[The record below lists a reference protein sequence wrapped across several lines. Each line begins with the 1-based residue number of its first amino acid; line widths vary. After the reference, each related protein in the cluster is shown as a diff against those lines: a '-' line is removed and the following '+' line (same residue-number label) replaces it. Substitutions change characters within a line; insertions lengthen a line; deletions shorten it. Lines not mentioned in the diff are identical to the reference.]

1 VRDEANRHRLKNHY
15 QPLLFYD
22 NRCASCSIPLFARM
36 LCGFAFGRPRVV
48 SRSSQH
54 SKVLPHSSIERRRV
68 SPRIYNQ
75 AVPPSYAQQARS
87 FEQWSSTVACLSL
100 LSKRVL
106 HHCLIKRKLN
116 IKNLLEF
123 HLTCPIGAQSMWTL
137 KREAARPAHM
147 VYGTG
152 QIER

>member
-1 VRDEANRHRLKNHY
+1 MV
-15 QPLLFYD
+15 LLALDKRTYF
-22 NRCASCSIPLFARM
+22 LFGKESSVEVLNIARY
-36 LCGFAFGRPRVV
+36 CRTP
-48 SRSSQH
+48 Q
-54 SKVLPHSSIERRRV
+54 SKEEEYRQES
-68 SPRIYNQ
+68 RIYNQ

-137 KREAARPAHM
+137 KREAVRPAHM